1 MIKKS
6 QGFLNEKKTT
16 KKTKKTKRVHAFKD
30 FASSYNV
37 KILNYFN
44 CELQLKIKNLELKI
58 N

>member
-1 MIKKS
+1 MKKK
-6 QGFLNEKKTT
+6 QQKKQ
-16 KKTKKTKRVHAFKD
+16 KKTKRVHAFKD